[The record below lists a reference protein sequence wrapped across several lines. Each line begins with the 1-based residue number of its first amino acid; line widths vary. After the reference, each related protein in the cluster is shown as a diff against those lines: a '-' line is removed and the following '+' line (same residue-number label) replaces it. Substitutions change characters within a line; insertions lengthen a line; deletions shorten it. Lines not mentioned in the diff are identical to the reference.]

1 MTYCRRSQGGAGAD
15 AVEYEESRL
24 SRKPFGTFKALIPNK
39 TIRGSTN
46 TYWDAATQNGK
57 ARSEEELVRL
67 EIGGDCC
74 NPQ

>member
-1 MTYCRRSQGGAGAD
+1 MQLNMRSRDCR
-15 AVEYEESRL
+15 VL
-24 SRKPFGTFKALIPNK
+24 PFGTFKGLIPNK

-57 ARSEEELVRL
+57 ARSEDELVRL